1 LAQEFKT
8 HHLRRDRRSLF
19 TMANRQ
25 KSVYFAKLAEQ
36 AERYDEMAEHMKK
49 VGEEK
54 DQELSVEERNLLS
67 VAYKNAVGSRRASWR
82 IISSVENKE
91 KTKGNEEQA
100 GYAAEYRKKVE
111 GELQKI
117 CDNILELLSNGLI
130 STASNAESKVFYH
143 KMKGDY
149 YRYIAEFTDD
159 DKKTKASDDAKL
171 SYEDA
176 MKMAAQELPV
186 THPIRLGLALNFSV
200 FHYEV
205 LGNPDEASN
214 MARTAF
220 EEAIAELDN
229 VPEDSYKDSTL
240 IMQLL
245 RDNLTLWTSDQ
256 EGGDAA

>member
-1 LAQEFKT
+1 
-8 HHLRRDRRSLF
+8 
-19 TMANRQ
+19 MANRQ

-36 AERYDEMAEHMKK
+36 AERYDEMAEHMKA
-49 VGEEK
+49 VGAEK
-54 DQELSVEERNLLS
+54 EELSVEERNLLS

-82 IISSVENKE
+82 IISSVEQKE
-91 KTKGNEEQA
+91 KSKGNAENE
-100 GYAAEYRKKVE
+100 GFAAEYRKKVE
-111 GELQKI
+111 GELQEI
-117 CDNILELLSNGLI
+117 CDAILGLLSNGLI
-130 STASNAESKVFYH
+130 GSASNAESKVFYH

-149 YRYIAEFTDD
+149 FRYIAEFTES
-159 DKKTKASDDAKL
+159 DKKSKAAEDAK
-171 SYEDA
+171 SAYNDA
-176 MKMAAQELPV
+176 MGVATDGLPV

-205 LGNPDEASN
+205 LQNPDEACK

-220 EEAIAELDN
+220 EDAIAELDN
-229 VPEDSYKDSTL
+229 VAEDSYKDSTL